1 MPWVR
6 VLLLEIQRA
15 WICDLRWFWIRDCE
29 IYMYQGKDLGDRS
42 SEETKMRVS
51 RVDSEWW
58 RVQKC
63 KSKGKIWWNS
73 PYVSERWFCEPS
85 LLLSA
90 CLQNRILSSIR
101 LSVVSRLRFWQE
113 NPFKSFLQCYVSSN
127 VTFSSVY
134 IFIHDET
141 SHSIPSRHP
150 LAWPDFKFL

>member
-1 MPWVR
+1 MIEVANMR
-6 VLLLEIQRA
+6 
-15 WICDLRWFWIRDCE
+15 CE
-29 IYMYQGKDLGDRS
+29 LGMKG
-42 SEETKMRVS
+42 TKMRLS
-51 RVDSEWW
+51 RVDSEGW

-73 PYVSERWFCEPS
+73 PYVSKWFCEPS

-90 CLQNRILSSIR
+90 GLQNRILSSIR
-101 LSVVSRLRFWQE
+101 LSGVSRLRFWQE

-141 SHSIPSRHP
+141 SHSIPSRRP
-150 LAWPDFKFL
+150 LVWPEFKRLSSNPSQSTRPKTRPIFSDKNQ